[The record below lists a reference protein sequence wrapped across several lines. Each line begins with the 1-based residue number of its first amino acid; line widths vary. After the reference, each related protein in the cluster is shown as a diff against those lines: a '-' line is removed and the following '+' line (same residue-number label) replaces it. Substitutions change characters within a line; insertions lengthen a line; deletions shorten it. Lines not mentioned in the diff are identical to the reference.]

1 MRASKKSRA
10 HSAKRKR
17 YNQQHSAS
25 GLTPYEI
32 HVSGAEGLYKE
43 PDISRMINEYIAR
56 AINHPRGKP
65 DTIAITLEKLRQK
78 PLKIQ
83 SLPVKTIKSRSRLTS
98 ERYIRKILLS
108 TGISE
113 HAIEKAFS
121 IVQSAQTLRGAALVT
136 ALSGSRIDPDKERGV
151 RVSRLGITEKA
162 DRILSR
168 NLAGQKINITAVK
181 EAIILASKV
190 ASRHHIMA
198 ELCISDDP
206 DYTTGYVS
214 SRKYGYVRIPHIKRK
229 KSKKGGRVF
238 FVAENTDVE
247 ALTEFLETSVVMINK
262 IADCSGVVSLH
273 EILDS
278 NNK

>member
-1 MRASKKSRA
+1 MRASKKIRA
-10 HSAKRKR
+10 HGTKRKK
-17 YNQQHSAS
+17 YIQQHSAS

-43 PDISRMINEYIAR
+43 SDISRIINEYIAR

-65 DTIAITLEKLRQK
+65 DTIAITLEKLRRK
-78 PLKIQ
+78 PLTIS
-83 SLPVKTIKSRSRLTS
+83 SLPVKTINSRSRVTA
-98 ERYIRKILLS
+98 ERFVQKILVS
-108 TGISE
+108 AGISE

-121 IVQSAQTLRGAALVT
+121 IMQSPQTLRGAALVT
-136 ALSGSRIDPDKERGV
+136 NVSGSRIDPDKQRGV

-162 DRILSR
+162 AGILSR
-168 NLAGQKINITAVK
+168 NLAGQKINITTVK

-190 ASRHHIMA
+190 ASSQHIMA

-229 KSKKGGRVF
+229 RSKKGGRVF
-238 FVAENTDVE
+238 FVRENTDVE
-247 ALTEFLETSVVMINK
+247 ELIEFLETSAVIIIK
-262 IADCSGVVSLH
+262 IADCSGVVPLH